1 MLPKFKAFWK
11 CNILEL
17 SRKAVFCI
25 EGMAFIFITYS
36 FYFIYFYLIIL
47 VQKIITSLQKSGCV
61 RGGGWLNGGGTRVK
75 APTALLSFPVRDQMQ
90 KGFQVYFNQQCQHA
104 KDKKALDELKSNV
117 ISQISKQEKV
127 WIRFFWWEISQT

>member
-1 MLPKFKAFWK
+1 
-11 CNILEL
+11 
-17 SRKAVFCI
+17 
-25 EGMAFIFITYS
+25 
-36 FYFIYFYLIIL
+36 
-47 VQKIITSLQKSGCV
+47 
-61 RGGGWLNGGGTRVK
+61 
-75 APTALLSFPVRDQMQ
+75 MQ

>member
-1 MLPKFKAFWK
+1 
-11 CNILEL
+11 
-17 SRKAVFCI
+17 
-25 EGMAFIFITYS
+25 MAFIFITYS

-47 VQKIITSLQKSGCV
+47 LQKIITSLQKSGCV
-61 RGGGWLNGGGTRVK
+61 RGGSEWGGGRVK

>member
-25 EGMAFIFITYS
+25 EGIAFIFITYS

-61 RGGGWLNGGGTRVK
+61 RGGGGGLMGVGRGLK
-75 APTALLSFPVRDQMQ
+75 P
-90 KGFQVYFNQQCQHA
+90 QQP
-104 KDKKALDELKSNV
+104 S
-117 ISQISKQEKV
+117 SPS
-127 WIRFFWWEISQT
+127 R